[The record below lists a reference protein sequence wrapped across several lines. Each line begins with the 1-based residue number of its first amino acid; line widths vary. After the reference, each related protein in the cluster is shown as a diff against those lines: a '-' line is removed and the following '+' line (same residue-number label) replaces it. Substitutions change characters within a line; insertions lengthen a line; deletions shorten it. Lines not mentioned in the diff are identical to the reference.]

1 MFLYKIE
8 LQLPE
13 GKQAHLIVLAATD
26 EKAFSYVESHVQR
39 HYLHM
44 PELQSIAIVEKKRT
58 DPGSG
63 YLIEG

>member
-13 GKQAHLIVLAATD
+13 GKQAHLIVLAASD
-26 EKAFSYVESHVQR
+26 EKAFSYVESHAQR
-39 HYLHM
+39 HFLHT
-44 PELQSIAIVEKKRT
+44 PELQSIAIIEKKRPE
-58 DPGSG
+58 PGSG